1 MKVLPLMGKSKKTG
15 RTFLLCLMLLFAA
28 FPLAGCMKGLFG
40 DGIFGK
46 EVSPPDVVEADA
58 PEQAKMPTINEAPA
72 QSSTRQEAPLT
83 PESEA
88 PADLPENQRPAS
100 STAGDIGHATA
111 EQSVGSPGFS
121 YHNKTLTE
129 DTEWSGE
136 VLVDG
141 ALTIAPQATLT
152 IAPGTVVG
160 FRHSAGESGAA
171 ILIVQGRIV
180 AKGTNDKP
188 ILFRSSLHEAGSG
201 SWQGI
206 MLLASEKKNLLE
218 HCRVE
223 GAETGLDASFSSLT
237 LKNTFFAACRTGLR
251 FQDCFV
257 RISGGGADKCG
268 AGLNLYD
275 SEVDIKG
282 MIFSANHI
290 GITLQRSSISLS
302 GAIISNNDLEAVSAE
317 NSKVMILESELS
329 RNGSGLTFSS
339 CEGMVARNRVFKNMD
354 YGISLS
360 GSRMRVASNDI
371 TQNGGVG
378 IRVTDGKSVAWGNV
392 ISANG
397 RYDLYNAGSEN
408 FKAIGNWWGEVKV
421 SDIAGRIYDGRSNP
435 AGGMVS
441 YIPVLQSKPA
451 NVP

>member
-1 MKVLPLMGKSKKTG
+1 
-15 RTFLLCLMLLFAA
+15 MLLFAA
-28 FPLAGCMKGLFG
+28 LPLAGCMKGLFG
-40 DGIFGK
+40 DGISGK
-46 EVSPPDVVEADA
+46 TVSPPDVVAVDA
-58 PEQAKMPTINEAPA
+58 PEQAKMPPINEPPA
-72 QSSTRQEAPLT
+72 QSSARREEPRT
-83 PESEA
+83 PESEI
-88 PADLPENQRPAS
+88 PVNLPENPRTAS
-100 STAGDIGHATA
+100 SAAGDTGHATA
-111 EQSVGSPGFS
+111 EQSGGSPGFS
-121 YHNKTLTE
+121 YHNETLTE

-160 FRHSAGESGAA
+160 FRRPAGESGGAA

-180 AKGTNDKP
+180 AKGTSDKP
-188 ILFRSSLHEAGSG
+188 ILFRSYLQDVKSG
-201 SWQGI
+201 NWQGI
-206 MLLASEKKNLLE
+206 VLLASEKKNLLE

-223 GAETGLDASFSSLT
+223 GAETGLDASFSSLVM
-237 LKNTFFAACRTGLR
+237 KDTFFATCRIGLR

-275 SEVDIKG
+275 SEADIKG
-282 MIFSANHI
+282 MTFSANHI
-290 GITLQRSSISLS
+290 GIALQRSSVSLS
-302 GAIISNNDLEAVSAE
+302 GTIISNNDLEAVSAE

-329 RNGSGLTFSS
+329 RNGSGLALSS
-339 CEGMVARNRVFKNMD
+339 CEGMVARNRVFKNRD
-354 YGISLS
+354 YGISLA

-371 TQNGGVG
+371 EQNGGVG
-378 IRVTDGKSVAWGNV
+378 IRVTDGKSVAWGNI

-408 FKAIGNWWGEVKV
+408 FKAIGNWWGEVKA
-421 SDIAGRIYDGRSNP
+421 SDIAGRIYDSRSNP
-435 AGGMVS
+435 AGGRVS

-451 NVP
+451 ISP